1 VTWLAITAYVIVLL
15 NLAAFTFMAVH
26 WLTEEYRR
34 KHRLRRSPKGRMV
47 PISSH
52 PRYDDRRAS

>member
-1 VTWLAITAYVIVLL
+1 MSWLTFLIAI
-15 NLAAFTFMAVH
+15 LAFNGALGTFWLVGY
-26 WLTEEYRR
+26 LTEEYRR
-34 KHRLRRSPKGRMV
+34 RLRLRKRPKGRMV